1 LVAYSQDAIMDVSKF
16 AKVEYKPKL
25 AYIIVSKR
33 ISSRFFDVHGG
44 APANPAPGFVVD
56 HTVTLHERFDFFLV
70 SQSVTQGTVSPTSF
84 NVVEDDT
91 GLSPNVHQRLAYI
104 LTHLYYN
111 WPGTLRVP
119 APCQYAHK
127 LAYLVG
133 ESVNAVPNEQI
144 CTLPYYL

>member
-1 LVAYSQDAIMDVSKF
+1 MDVSKF

-111 WPGTLRVP
+111 WPVSYQPDSVYLHLVTRKVLRD
-119 APCQYAHK
+119 
-127 LAYLVG
+127 
-133 ESVNAVPNEQI
+133 SVV
-144 CTLPYYL
+144 LSGS